1 MTTQASDVCEKP
13 RSARIDGSATL
24 TIVVSR
30 TIIRLPM
37 QRTTSANQRFRPS
50 IVVWRVSLSVIAV
63 MSASSELGVIPYD
76 PQAPENSS
84 HARRIPGV

>member
-1 MTTQASDVCEKP
+1 
-13 RSARIDGSATL
+13 
-24 TIVVSR
+24 
-30 TIIRLPM
+30 M